1 MFFIFYFN
9 LLYAFICFLYSFLY
23 ILYELFVSFDDSIE
37 LLSSLNKFIYIN
49 YAIFLFPINEFD
61 LLSYFLFFL
70 RLKKINS
77 NIYKYTTKSE
87 YSSTNKANTITNLF
101 IEYEQNFLKSNKK
114 RMPNAGKSIISRP
127 KITMHNNLA
136 KLIYSLYFID

>member
-9 LLYAFICFLYSFLY
+9 VLYAFICVLYSFLY

-70 RLKKINS
+70 RLKK
-77 NIYKYTTKSE
+77 
-87 YSSTNKANTITNLF
+87 
-101 IEYEQNFLKSNKK
+101 
-114 RMPNAGKSIISRP
+114 
-127 KITMHNNLA
+127 
-136 KLIYSLYFID
+136 KLIRILISIQQNQNIHQQIKQIRLQIYL

>member
-1 MFFIFYFN
+1 MNLIYYLNFY
-9 LLYAFICFLYSFLY
+9 
-23 ILYELFVSFDDSIE
+23 
-37 LLSSLNKFIYIN
+37 
-49 YAIFLFPINEFD
+49 
-61 LLSYFLFFL
+61 FL

-77 NIYKYTTKSE
+77 NINKYTTKSE
-87 YSSTNKANTITNLF
+87 YSSSNKANTNTNLF

-127 KITMHNNLA
+127 QITMQNNLA

>member
-127 KITMHNNLA
+127 QITMQNNLA